1 MTDESSPFYWYD
13 PSSVGWLHRRKRD
26 GLEILNDDLVRILE
40 TDAELVP
47 DPLFRDLLVE
57 GLKGRLRAKRGRKK
71 TPLGKLRELYIV
83 AQYDYLLPR
92 LQARHDRNKQ
102 RGIRTTRG
110 TRDASDGEA
119 RGDGCRRDPRLF
131 APRRGHPR
139 RVFGLERLSLR
150 RSRRVGGLARS
161 NSIHGMSTS
170 RSGAGSI

>member
-1 MTDESSPFYWYD
+1 MRPRAPKGDRPKARMTDESSPFYWYD

-110 TRDASDGEA
+110 DYSPAELACKLIGNRMSMEWESV
-119 RGDGCRRDPRLF
+119 RNL
-131 APRRGHPR
+131 
-139 RVFGLERLSLR
+139 VSLQKNR
-150 RSRRVGGLARS
+150 
-161 NSIHGMSTS
+161 
-170 RSGAGSI
+170 